1 MPTSVSQSVSQLIYL
16 AKKKNSILAIAKK
29 THKSITCRKKQKI
42 FLVLDSIILLLEL
55 IARRLR
61 KDRLRSS
68 SQAATLWT
76 KDRLEKYT
84 KKKKKKKNTKAN
96 LAKKYNIKDLHN
108 RVGYYQ
114 YC

>member
-1 MPTSVSQSVSQLIYL
+1 MIQDESVNLFSE
-16 AKKKNSILAIAKK
+16 KNSILAIAKK
-29 THKSITCRKKQKI
+29 THKSITCRKKQKN

-96 LAKKYNIKDLHN
+96 LAKKNNIKDLHN